1 MEVQHFCGQ
10 NNKLALEKVRASMG
24 PDALIISNEKTK
36 DGIKISATLD
46 AGRSLDKPV
55 VESPTNEI
63 VLGYL
68 NKELKGLRSML
79 QEALGERSWQDAAGK
94 DAVVATLEQRLSTLG
109 LNRKSIETLTTD
121 TKAGIKLSLAWQ
133 DCMQKLAG
141 RITSDSGKERN
152 DFNVSAIIG
161 GTNTC
166 RGLGIRQL
174 VTRLFPSRTSKQ
186 ILIISVSTE
195 PSQLLAQFCKSKKIK
210 YLQLKDPLSLGKE
223 LRKYSKFK
231 DIFVETQDLAPQL
244 GAEDPI
250 VRDLFAQNPSVT
262 GVLMLPASADSDF
275 LQLIGEHVSS
285 LPLSSA
291 LISKTPEAVSLGGV
305 LNFLL
310 LNPIPISGLLVDT
323 NPLPLTPTSDA
334 IINMAK
340 RMARKNLARVAL
352 NGKGLDHWDSPT
364 QANISNRSVHAQG
377 N

>member
-1 MEVQHFCGQ
+1 MEIQHFCGQ
-10 NNKLALEKVRASMG
+10 NNRLALEKVRASMG
-24 PDALIISNEKTK
+24 PDALIISNKKTK
-36 DGIKISATLD
+36 DGIRISATLD
-46 AGRSLDKPV
+46 VGRSLDKPV

-94 DAVVATLEQRLSTLG
+94 DAVIATLEQRLSTLG
-109 LNRKSIETLTTD
+109 LNCKSIEMLTKD
-121 TKAGIKLSLAWQ
+121 TKPGTKLSLAWQ
-133 DCMQKLAG
+133 DCMQKLGG
-141 RITSDSGKERN
+141 RITSDFGKERS
-152 DFNVSAIIG
+152 DFNIRAIIG

-174 VTRLFPSRTSKQ
+174 VMRLFPSRTSKQ
-186 ILIISVSTE
+186 ILVISVSTE

-210 YLQLKDPLSLGKE
+210 YLQLKDPLSLGNE
-223 LRKYSKFK
+223 LRKHSKFK
-231 DIFVETQDLAPQL
+231 DIFIETQDLAPQL

-250 VRDLFAQNPSVT
+250 VRDLFAQNPT
-262 GVLMLPASADSDF
+262 IMGVLMLPAIADSDF

-291 LISKTPEAVSLGGV
+291 LISKTPEAISLGGV

-310 LNPIPISGLLVDT
+310 LHPIPISGLLVDT
-323 NPLPLTPTSDA
+323 YPLPYALTSDA
-334 IINMAK
+334 IINTAK
-340 RMARKNLARVAL
+340 RMARKNLLRAAL
-352 NGKGLDHWDSPT
+352 NGKGLDHWDSSIL
-364 QANISNRSVHAQG
+364 ANTFNRSIHAQG

>member
-24 PDALIISNEKTK
+24 PDALIVSNEKTK
-36 DGIKISATLD
+36 NGIKISATLD
-46 AGRSLDKPV
+46 VGRSIDKPV

-94 DAVVATLEQRLSTLG
+94 DAVIATLEQRLSTLG
-109 LNRKSIETLTTD
+109 LNRKSIETLITG
-121 TKAGIKLSLAWQ
+121 TKPGIKLSVAWQ
-133 DCMQKLAG
+133 DCMQKLAS
-141 RITSDSGKERN
+141 RITTDSGRGRN
-152 DFNVSAIIG
+152 DFNISAIIG

-166 RGLGIRQL
+166 RGMGIRQL
-174 VTRLFPSRTSKQ
+174 VTHLFPSRTSKQ
-186 ILIISVSTE
+186 ILVISVSTE
-195 PSQLLAQFCKSKKIK
+195 PSQLLVQFCKSKKIK
-210 YLQLKDPLSLGKE
+210 YLQLQDSLSLGRE
-223 LRKYSKFK
+223 LRKRSKFK

-250 VRDLFAQNPSVT
+250 VRDLFAQNPGVR

-310 LNPIPISGLLVDT
+310 QNPIPISGLLVDA
-323 NPLPLTPTSDA
+323 NPHPLTLSSDA
-334 IINMAK
+334 IIHTAK
-340 RMARKNLARVAL
+340 RMARKNLTRIAW
-352 NGKGLDHWDSPT
+352 NSKGLDHWDSPI
-364 QANISNRSVHAQG
+364 QASTSNRSVHI
-377 N
+377 

>member
-24 PDALIISNEKTK
+24 PDALIVSNEKTK
-36 DGIKISATLD
+36 DGIKIAATLD
-46 AGRSLDKPV
+46 VGRSVDNPV

-79 QEALGERSWQDAAGK
+79 QEALGERRWQDAAGK
-94 DAVVATLEQRLSTLG
+94 DAVIATIEQRLSTLG
-109 LNRKSIETLTTD
+109 LNRKSIETLTID
-121 TKAGIKLSLAWQ
+121 TKPGTKLSEAWQ

-141 RITSDSGKERN
+141 HVTIEFGRGRN
-152 DFNVSAIIG
+152 DVNISAIIG

-166 RGLGIRQL
+166 RGMGVRQL
-174 VTRLFPSRTSKQ
+174 VTRLFASRTSKQ
-186 ILIISVSTE
+186 ILVISVSTE
-195 PSQLLAQFCKSKKIK
+195 PSQLLVQFCKAKKIK
-210 YLQLKDPLSLGKE
+210 YLQLQDSLSLGRE
-223 LRKYSKFK
+223 LRKRSKFK
-231 DIFVETQDLAPQL
+231 DIFVETQDLTPQL

-250 VRDLFAQNPSVT
+250 VRDLFAQNPGVT

-291 LISKTPEAVSLGGV
+291 LISKTSEAVSLGGV

-310 LNPIPISGLLVDT
+310 QNPISISGLLVDT
-323 NPLPLTPTSDA
+323 NPHPLTLTSDA
-334 IINMAK
+334 IINTAK
-340 RMARKNLARVAL
+340 RMARKNLERVAWS
-352 NGKGLDHWDSPT
+352 GKGLDHWDSSS
-364 QANISNRSVHAQG
+364 QANISNRSVHA
-377 N
+377 

>member
-1 MEVQHFCGQ
+1 MDVQHFCGQ

-46 AGRSLDKPV
+46 VGRSFDKPV
-55 VESPTNEI
+55 AESPTNEI

-94 DAVVATLEQRLSTLG
+94 DAVIATLEQRLSTLG
-109 LNRKSIETLTTD
+109 LNRKSIEILTTD
-121 TKAGIKLSLAWQ
+121 TKPGIKLSVAWQ

-141 RITSDSGKERN
+141 RITTDSGKGHD
-152 DFNVSAIIG
+152 DFRTSAIIG
-161 GTNTC
+161 GTNIC
-166 RGLGIRQL
+166 RGIAIRQL
-174 VTRLFPSRTSKQ
+174 VMRLFRSRTSKQ
-186 ILIISVSTE
+186 ILVISVSTE
-195 PSQLLAQFCKSKKIK
+195 PSQLLVQFCKSKKIK
-210 YLQLKDPLSLGKE
+210 YLQLKDSLSLGKE
-223 LRKYSKFK
+223 LRKHSKFK
-231 DIFVETQDLAPQL
+231 DVFVETQDLAPQL

-323 NPLPLTPTSDA
+323 NPLPFMLTSDV
-334 IINMAK
+334 IINTAK
-340 RMARKNLARVAL
+340 RMAKNNLARVAL
-352 NGKGLDHWDSPT
+352 NDKELDHWDSSI
-364 QANISNRSVHAQG
+364 QANISNHSVQA
-377 N
+377 

>member
-1 MEVQHFCGQ
+1 MEIQHFCGQ
-10 NNKLALEKVRASMG
+10 NNRLALEKVRASMG
-24 PDALIISNEKTK
+24 PDALIISNKKTK
-36 DGIKISATLD
+36 DGIRISATLD
-46 AGRSLDKPV
+46 VGRSLDKPV

-94 DAVVATLEQRLSTLG
+94 DAVIATLEQRLSTLG
-109 LNRKSIETLTTD
+109 LNCKSIEMLTKD
-121 TKAGIKLSLAWQ
+121 TKPGTKLSLAWQ
-133 DCMQKLAG
+133 DCMQKLGG
-141 RITSDSGKERN
+141 RITSDFGKERS
-152 DFNVSAIIG
+152 DFNIRAIIG

-174 VTRLFPSRTSKQ
+174 VMRLFPSRTSKQ
-186 ILIISVSTE
+186 ILVISVSTE

-210 YLQLKDPLSLGKE
+210 YLQLKDPLSLGNE
-223 LRKYSKFK
+223 LREHSKFK
-231 DIFVETQDLAPQL
+231 DIFIETQDLAPQL

-250 VRDLFAQNPSVT
+250 VRDLFAQNPT
-262 GVLMLPASADSDF
+262 IMGVLMLPAIADSDF

-291 LISKTPEAVSLGGV
+291 LISKTPEAISLGGV

-310 LNPIPISGLLVDT
+310 LHPIPISGLLVDT
-323 NPLPLTPTSDA
+323 NPLPSALTSDA
-334 IINMAK
+334 IINTAK
-340 RMARKNLARVAL
+340 RMAKKNLARVEL
-352 NGKGLDHWDSPT
+352 NGNGLDHWDSSIP
-364 QANISNRSVHAQG
+364 ANSNRSIHAQG

>member
-1 MEVQHFCGQ
+1 MEIQHFCGQ
-10 NNKLALEKVRASMG
+10 NNRLALEKVRASMG
-24 PDALIISNEKTK
+24 PDALIISNKKTK
-36 DGIKISATLD
+36 DGIRISATLD
-46 AGRSLDKPV
+46 VGRSLDKPV

-94 DAVVATLEQRLSTLG
+94 DAVIATLEQRLSTLG
-109 LNRKSIETLTTD
+109 LNCKSIEMLTKD
-121 TKAGIKLSLAWQ
+121 TKPGTKLSLAWQ
-133 DCMQKLAG
+133 DCMQKLGG
-141 RITSDSGKERN
+141 RITSDFGKERS
-152 DFNVSAIIG
+152 DFNIRAIIG

-174 VTRLFPSRTSKQ
+174 VMRLFPSRTSKQ
-186 ILIISVSTE
+186 ILVISVSTE

-210 YLQLKDPLSLGKE
+210 YLQLKDPLSLGNE
-223 LRKYSKFK
+223 LRKHSKFK
-231 DIFVETQDLAPQL
+231 DIFIETQDLAPQL

-250 VRDLFAQNPSVT
+250 VRDLFAQNPT
-262 GVLMLPASADSDF
+262 IMGVLMLPAIADSDF

-310 LNPIPISGLLVDT
+310 LHPIPISGLLVDN
-323 NPLPLTPTSDA
+323 NPLPSALTSDA
-334 IINMAK
+334 IINTAK
-340 RMARKNLARVAL
+340 RMAKKNLARVEL
-352 NGKGLDHWDSPT
+352 NGNGLDHWDSSIP
-364 QANISNRSVHAQG
+364 ANSNRSIHAQG

>member
-1 MEVQHFCGQ
+1 MEIQHFCGQ
-10 NNKLALEKVRASMG
+10 NNRLALEKVRASMG
-24 PDALIISNEKTK
+24 PDALIISNKKTK
-36 DGIKISATLD
+36 DGIRISATLD
-46 AGRSLDKPV
+46 VGRSLDKPV

-94 DAVVATLEQRLSTLG
+94 DAVIATLEQRLSKLG
-109 LNRKSIETLTTD
+109 LNCKSIEMLTKD
-121 TKAGIKLSLAWQ
+121 TKPGTKLSLAWQ
-133 DCMQKLAG
+133 DCMQKLGG
-141 RITSDSGKERN
+141 RITSDFGKERS
-152 DFNVSAIIG
+152 DFNIRAIIG

-174 VTRLFPSRTSKQ
+174 ALRLFPSRTSKQ
-186 ILIISVSTE
+186 ILVISVTTE

-210 YLQLKDPLSLGKE
+210 YLQLKDPLSLGNE
-223 LRKYSKFK
+223 LRKHSKFK
-231 DIFVETQDLAPQL
+231 DIFIETQDLAPQL

-250 VRDLFAQNPSVT
+250 VRDLFAQNPT
-262 GVLMLPASADSDF
+262 IMGVLMLPAIADSDF

-291 LISKTPEAVSLGGV
+291 LISKTPEAISLGGV

-310 LNPIPISGLLVDT
+310 LHPIPISGLLVET
-323 NPLPLTPTSDA
+323 NPLPSALTSDA
-334 IINMAK
+334 IINTAK
-340 RMARKNLARVAL
+340 RMAKKNLARVEL
-352 NGKGLDHWDSPT
+352 NGNGLDHWDSSIP
-364 QANISNRSVHAQG
+364 ANISNRSIHAQG

>member
-1 MEVQHFCGQ
+1 MEIQHFCGQ
-10 NNKLALEKVRASMG
+10 NNRLALEKVRASMG
-24 PDALIISNEKTK
+24 PDALIISNKKTK
-36 DGIKISATLD
+36 DGIRISATLD
-46 AGRSLDKPV
+46 VGRSLDKPV

-94 DAVVATLEQRLSTLG
+94 DAVIATLEQRLSTLG
-109 LNRKSIETLTTD
+109 LNCKSIEMLTKD
-121 TKAGIKLSLAWQ
+121 TKPGTKLSLAWQ
-133 DCMQKLAG
+133 DCMQKLGG
-141 RITSDSGKERN
+141 RITSDFGKERS
-152 DFNVSAIIG
+152 DFNIRAIIG

-174 VTRLFPSRTSKQ
+174 VMRLFPSRTSKQ
-186 ILIISVSTE
+186 ILVISVSTE

-210 YLQLKDPLSLGKE
+210 YLQLKDPLSLGNE
-223 LRKYSKFK
+223 LRKHSKFK
-231 DIFVETQDLAPQL
+231 DIFIETQDLAPQL

-250 VRDLFAQNPSVT
+250 VRDLFAQHPT
-262 GVLMLPASADSDF
+262 IMGVLMLPAIADSDF

-291 LISKTPEAVSLGGV
+291 LISKTPEAISLGGV

-310 LNPIPISGLLVDT
+310 LHPIPISGLLVDT
-323 NPLPLTPTSDA
+323 NPLPSALTSDA
-334 IINMAK
+334 IINTAK
-340 RMARKNLARVAL
+340 RMAKKNLARVEL
-352 NGKGLDHWDSPT
+352 NGNGLDHWDSSIP
-364 QANISNRSVHAQG
+364 ANSNRSIHAQG

>member
-24 PDALIISNEKTK
+24 PDALIVSNEKTK
-36 DGIKISATLD
+36 DGIKIAATLD
-46 AGRSLDKPV
+46 VGRSVDNPV

-79 QEALGERSWQDAAGK
+79 QEALGERRWQDAAGK
-94 DAVVATLEQRLSTLG
+94 DAVIATIEQRLSTLG
-109 LNRKSIETLTTD
+109 LNRKSIETLTID
-121 TKAGIKLSLAWQ
+121 TKPGTKLSEAWQ

-141 RITSDSGKERN
+141 HVTIDSGRGRN
-152 DFNVSAIIG
+152 DVNISAIIG

-166 RGLGIRQL
+166 RGMGVRQL
-174 VTRLFPSRTSKQ
+174 VTRLFASRTSKQ
-186 ILIISVSTE
+186 ILVISVSTE
-195 PSQLLAQFCKSKKIK
+195 PSQLLVQFCKSKKIK
-210 YLQLKDPLSLGKE
+210 YLQLQDSLSLGRE
-223 LRKYSKFK
+223 LRKRSKFK
-231 DIFVETQDLAPQL
+231 DIFVETQDLTPQL

-250 VRDLFAQNPSVT
+250 VRDLFAQNPGVT

-291 LISKTPEAVSLGGV
+291 LISKTSEAVSLGGV

-310 LNPIPISGLLVDT
+310 QNPISISGLLVDT
-323 NPLPLTPTSDA
+323 NPHPLTLTSDA
-334 IINMAK
+334 IINTAK
-340 RMARKNLARVAL
+340 RMARKNLERVAWS
-352 NGKGLDHWDSPT
+352 GKGLDHWDSSS
-364 QANISNRSVHAQG
+364 QANISNRSVHA
-377 N
+377 

>member
-24 PDALIISNEKTK
+24 PDALIVSNEKTK
-36 DGIKISATLD
+36 DGIKIAATLD
-46 AGRSLDKPV
+46 VGRSVDNPV

-94 DAVVATLEQRLSTLG
+94 DAVIATIEQRLSTLG
-109 LNRKSIETLTTD
+109 LNRKSIETLTID
-121 TKAGIKLSLAWQ
+121 TKPGTKLSEAWQ

-141 RITSDSGKERN
+141 HVTIDSGRGRN
-152 DFNVSAIIG
+152 DVNISAIIG

-166 RGLGIRQL
+166 RGMGVRQL
-174 VTRLFPSRTSKQ
+174 VTRLFASRTSKQ
-186 ILIISVSTE
+186 ILVISVSTE
-195 PSQLLAQFCKSKKIK
+195 PSQLLVQFCKAKKIK
-210 YLQLKDPLSLGKE
+210 YLQLQDSLSLGRE
-223 LRKYSKFK
+223 LRKRSKFK
-231 DIFVETQDLAPQL
+231 DIFVETQDLTPQL

-250 VRDLFAQNPSVT
+250 VRDLFAQNPGVT

-291 LISKTPEAVSLGGV
+291 LISKTSEAVSLGGV

-310 LNPIPISGLLVDT
+310 QNPISISGLLVDT
-323 NPLPLTPTSDA
+323 NPHPLTLTSDA
-334 IINMAK
+334 IINTAK
-340 RMARKNLARVAL
+340 RMARKNLERVAWS
-352 NGKGLDHWDSPT
+352 GKGLDHWDSSS
-364 QANISNRSVHAQG
+364 QANISNRSVHA
-377 N
+377 

>member
-1 MEVQHFCGQ
+1 MEIQHFCGQ
-10 NNKLALEKVRASMG
+10 NNRLALEKVRASMG
-24 PDALIISNEKTK
+24 PDALIISNKKTK
-36 DGIKISATLD
+36 DGIRISATLD
-46 AGRSLDKPV
+46 VGRSLDKPV

-94 DAVVATLEQRLSTLG
+94 DAVGATLEQRLSTLG

-250 VRDLFAQNPSVT
+250 VRDLFAQNPT
-262 GVLMLPASADSDF
+262 IMGVLMLPAIADSDF

-291 LISKTPEAVSLGGV
+291 LISKTPEAISLGGV

-310 LNPIPISGLLVDT
+310 LHPIPISGLLVDT
-323 NPLPLTPTSDA
+323 NPLPSALTSDA
-334 IINMAK
+334 IINTAK
-340 RMARKNLARVAL
+340 RMAKKNLARVEL
-352 NGKGLDHWDSPT
+352 NGNGLDHWDSSIP
-364 QANISNRSVHAQG
+364 ANSNRSIHAQG

>member
-1 MEVQHFCGQ
+1 MEIQHFCGQ
-10 NNKLALEKVRASMG
+10 NNRLALEKVRASMG
-24 PDALIISNEKTK
+24 PDALIISNKKTK
-36 DGIKISATLD
+36 DGIRISATLD
-46 AGRSLDKPV
+46 VGRSLDKPV

-94 DAVVATLEQRLSTLG
+94 DAVIATLEQRLSTLG
-109 LNRKSIETLTTD
+109 LNCKSIEMLTKD
-121 TKAGIKLSLAWQ
+121 TKPGTKLSLAWQ
-133 DCMQKLAG
+133 DCMQKLGG
-141 RITSDSGKERN
+141 RITSDFGKERS
-152 DFNVSAIIG
+152 DFNIRAIIG

-174 VTRLFPSRTSKQ
+174 VMRLFPSRTSKQ
-186 ILIISVSTE
+186 ILVISVSTE

-210 YLQLKDPLSLGKE
+210 YLQLKDPLSLGNE
-223 LRKYSKFK
+223 LRKHSKFK
-231 DIFVETQDLAPQL
+231 DIFIETQDLAPQL

-250 VRDLFAQNPSVT
+250 VRDLFAQNPT
-262 GVLMLPASADSDF
+262 IMGVLMLPAIADSDF

-291 LISKTPEAVSLGGV
+291 LISKTPEAISLGGV

-310 LNPIPISGLLVDT
+310 LHPIPISGLLVDN
-323 NPLPLTPTSDA
+323 NPLPSALTSDA
-334 IINMAK
+334 IINTAK
-340 RMARKNLARVAL
+340 RMAKKNLARVEL
-352 NGKGLDHWDSPT
+352 NGNGLDHWDSSIP
-364 QANISNRSVHAQG
+364 ANISNRSIHAQG

>member
-1 MEVQHFCGQ
+1 MEIQHFCGQ
-10 NNKLALEKVRASMG
+10 NNRLALEKVRASMG
-24 PDALIISNEKTK
+24 PDALIISNKKTK
-36 DGIKISATLD
+36 DGIRISATLD
-46 AGRSLDKPV
+46 VGRSLDKPV

-94 DAVVATLEQRLSTLG
+94 DAVIATLEQRLSTLG
-109 LNRKSIETLTTD
+109 LNCKSIEMLTKD
-121 TKAGIKLSLAWQ
+121 TKPGTKLSLAWQ
-133 DCMQKLAG
+133 DCMQKLGG
-141 RITSDSGKERN
+141 RITSDFGKERS
-152 DFNVSAIIG
+152 DFNIRAIIG

-174 VTRLFPSRTSKQ
+174 ALRLFPSRTSKQ
-186 ILIISVSTE
+186 ILVISVSTE

-210 YLQLKDPLSLGKE
+210 YLQLKDPLSLGNE
-223 LRKYSKFK
+223 LRKHSKFK
-231 DIFVETQDLAPQL
+231 DIFIETQDLAPQL

-250 VRDLFAQNPSVT
+250 VRDLFAQNPT
-262 GVLMLPASADSDF
+262 IMGVLMLPAIADSDF

-291 LISKTPEAVSLGGV
+291 LISKTPEAISLGGV

-310 LNPIPISGLLVDT
+310 LHPIPISGLLVDT
-323 NPLPLTPTSDA
+323 NPLPSALTSDA
-334 IINMAK
+334 IINTAK
-340 RMARKNLARVAL
+340 RMAKKNLARVEL
-352 NGKGLDHWDSPT
+352 NGNGLDHWDSSIP
-364 QANISNRSVHAQG
+364 ANSNRSIHAQG

>member
-1 MEVQHFCGQ
+1 MEIQHFCGQ
-10 NNKLALEKVRASMG
+10 NNRLALEKVRASMG
-24 PDALIISNEKTK
+24 PDALIISNKKTK
-36 DGIKISATLD
+36 DGIRISATLD
-46 AGRSLDKPV
+46 VGRSLDKPV

-94 DAVVATLEQRLSTLG
+94 DAVIATLEQRLSTLG
-109 LNRKSIETLTTD
+109 LNCKSIEMLTKD
-121 TKAGIKLSLAWQ
+121 TKPGTKLSLAWQ
-133 DCMQKLAG
+133 DCMQKLGG
-141 RITSDSGKERN
+141 RITSDFGKERS
-152 DFNVSAIIG
+152 DFNIRAIIG

-174 VTRLFPSRTSKQ
+174 VMRLFPSRTSKQ
-186 ILIISVSTE
+186 ILVISVSTE

-210 YLQLKDPLSLGKE
+210 YLQLKDPLSLGNE
-223 LRKYSKFK
+223 LRKHSKFK
-231 DIFVETQDLAPQL
+231 DIFIETQDLAPQL

-250 VRDLFAQNPSVT
+250 VRDLFAQNPT
-262 GVLMLPASADSDF
+262 IMGVLMLPAIADSDF

-291 LISKTPEAVSLGGV
+291 LISKTPEAISLGGV

-310 LNPIPISGLLVDT
+310 LHPIPISGLLVET
-323 NPLPLTPTSDA
+323 NPLPSALTSDA
-334 IINMAK
+334 IINTAK
-340 RMARKNLARVAL
+340 RMAKKNLARVEL
-352 NGKGLDHWDSPT
+352 NGNGLDHWDSSIP
-364 QANISNRSVHAQG
+364 ANSNRSIHAQG

>member
-24 PDALIISNEKTK
+24 PDALIVSNEKTK
-36 DGIKISATLD
+36 DGIKIAATLD
-46 AGRSLDKPV
+46 VGRSVDNPV

-79 QEALGERSWQDAAGK
+79 QEALGERRWQDAAGK
-94 DAVVATLEQRLSTLG
+94 DAVIATIEQRLSTLG
-109 LNRKSIETLTTD
+109 LNRKSIETLTID
-121 TKAGIKLSLAWQ
+121 TKPGTKLSEAWQ

-141 RITSDSGKERN
+141 HVTIEFGRGRN
-152 DFNVSAIIG
+152 DVNISAIIG

-166 RGLGIRQL
+166 RGMGVRQL
-174 VTRLFPSRTSKQ
+174 VTRLFASRTSKQ
-186 ILIISVSTE
+186 ILVISVSTE
-195 PSQLLAQFCKSKKIK
+195 PSQLLVQFCKAKKIK
-210 YLQLKDPLSLGKE
+210 YLQLQDSLSLGRE
-223 LRKYSKFK
+223 LRKRSKFK
-231 DIFVETQDLAPQL
+231 DIFVETQDLTPQL

-250 VRDLFAQNPSVT
+250 VRDLFAQNPGVT

-291 LISKTPEAVSLGGV
+291 LISKTSEAVSLGGV

-310 LNPIPISGLLVDT
+310 QNPISISGLLVDT
-323 NPLPLTPTSDA
+323 NPHPLTLTSDV
-334 IINMAK
+334 IINTAK
-340 RMARKNLARVAL
+340 RMAKKNLERVAWS
-352 NGKGLDHWDSPT
+352 GKGLDHWDSSS
-364 QANISNRSVHAQG
+364 QANTSNRSVHA
-377 N
+377 

>member
-1 MEVQHFCGQ
+1 MEIQHFCGQ
-10 NNKLALEKVRASMG
+10 NNRLALEKVRASMG
-24 PDALIISNEKTK
+24 PDALIISNKKTK
-36 DGIKISATLD
+36 DGIRISATLD
-46 AGRSLDKPV
+46 VGRSLDKPV

-94 DAVVATLEQRLSTLG
+94 DAVIATLEQRLSTLG
-109 LNRKSIETLTTD
+109 LNCKSIEMLTKD
-121 TKAGIKLSLAWQ
+121 TKPGTKLSLAWQ
-133 DCMQKLAG
+133 DCMQKLGG
-141 RITSDSGKERN
+141 RITSDFGKERR
-152 DFNVSAIIG
+152 DFNIRAIIG

-174 VTRLFPSRTSKQ
+174 VMRLFPSRTSKQ
-186 ILIISVSTE
+186 ILVISVSTE

-210 YLQLKDPLSLGKE
+210 YLQLKDPLSLGNE
-223 LRKYSKFK
+223 LRKHSKFK
-231 DIFVETQDLAPQL
+231 DIFIETQDLAPQL

-250 VRDLFAQNPSVT
+250 VRDLFAQNPT
-262 GVLMLPASADSDF
+262 IMGVLMLPAIADSDF

-291 LISKTPEAVSLGGV
+291 LISKTPEAISLGGV

-310 LNPIPISGLLVDT
+310 LHPIPISGLLVET
-323 NPLPLTPTSDA
+323 NPLPSALTSDA
-334 IINMAK
+334 IINTAK
-340 RMARKNLARVAL
+340 RMAKKNLARVEL
-352 NGKGLDHWDSPT
+352 NGNGLDHWDSSIP
-364 QANISNRSVHAQG
+364 ANISNRSIHAQG

>member
-24 PDALIISNEKTK
+24 PDALIVSNEKTK
-36 DGIKISATLD
+36 DGIKIAATLD
-46 AGRSLDKPV
+46 VGRSVDNPV

-79 QEALGERSWQDAAGK
+79 QEALGERRWQDAAGK
-94 DAVVATLEQRLSTLG
+94 DAVIATIEQRLSTLG
-109 LNRKSIETLTTD
+109 LNRKSIETLTID
-121 TKAGIKLSLAWQ
+121 TKPGTKLSEAWQ

-141 RITSDSGKERN
+141 HVTIDSGRGRN
-152 DFNVSAIIG
+152 DVNISAIIG

-166 RGLGIRQL
+166 RGMGVRQL
-174 VTRLFPSRTSKQ
+174 VTRLFASRTSKQ
-186 ILIISVSTE
+186 ILVISVSTE
-195 PSQLLAQFCKSKKIK
+195 PSQLLVQFCKAKKIK
-210 YLQLKDPLSLGKE
+210 YLQLQDSLSLGRE
-223 LRKYSKFK
+223 LRKRSKFK
-231 DIFVETQDLAPQL
+231 DIFVETQDLTPQL

-250 VRDLFAQNPSVT
+250 VRDLFAQNPGVT

-291 LISKTPEAVSLGGV
+291 LISKTSEAVSLGGV

-310 LNPIPISGLLVDT
+310 QNPISISGLLVDT
-323 NPLPLTPTSDA
+323 NPHPLTLTSDA
-334 IINMAK
+334 IINTAK
-340 RMARKNLARVAL
+340 RMARKNLERVSWS
-352 NGKGLDHWDSPT
+352 GKGLDHWDSSS
-364 QANISNRSVHAQG
+364 QANILNRSVHA
-377 N
+377 

>member
-1 MEVQHFCGQ
+1 MEIQHFCGQ
-10 NNKLALEKVRASMG
+10 NNRLALEKVRASMG
-24 PDALIISNEKTK
+24 PDALIISNKKTK
-36 DGIKISATLD
+36 DGIRISATLD
-46 AGRSLDKPV
+46 VGRSLDKPV

-94 DAVVATLEQRLSTLG
+94 DAVIATLEQRLSTLG
-109 LNRKSIETLTTD
+109 LNCKSIEMLTKD
-121 TKAGIKLSLAWQ
+121 TKPGTKLSLAWQ
-133 DCMQKLAG
+133 DCMQKLGG
-141 RITSDSGKERN
+141 RITSDFGKERS
-152 DFNVSAIIG
+152 DFNIRAIIG

-174 VTRLFPSRTSKQ
+174 ALRLFPSRTSKQ
-186 ILIISVSTE
+186 ILVISVTTE

-210 YLQLKDPLSLGKE
+210 YLQLKDPLSLGNE
-223 LRKYSKFK
+223 LRKHSKFK
-231 DIFVETQDLAPQL
+231 DIFIETQDLAPQL

-250 VRDLFAQNPSVT
+250 VRDLFAQNPT
-262 GVLMLPASADSDF
+262 ILGVLILPAIADSDF

-291 LISKTPEAVSLGGV
+291 LISKTPEAISLGGV

-310 LNPIPISGLLVDT
+310 LHPIPISGLLVETD
-323 NPLPLTPTSDA
+323 PLPSALTSDA
-334 IINMAK
+334 IINTAK
-340 RMARKNLARVAL
+340 RMAKKNLARVEL
-352 NGKGLDHWDSPT
+352 NGNGLDHWDSSIP
-364 QANISNRSVHAQG
+364 ANISNRSIHAQG

>member
-1 MEVQHFCGQ
+1 MERQHFCGQ
-10 NNKLALEKVRASMG
+10 NNRLALEKVRASMG
-24 PDALIISNEKTK
+24 PDALIISNKKTK
-36 DGIKISATLD
+36 DGIRISATLD
-46 AGRSLDKPV
+46 VGRSLDKPV

-94 DAVVATLEQRLSTLG
+94 DAVIATLEQRLSTLG
-109 LNRKSIETLTTD
+109 LNCKSIEMLTKD
-121 TKAGIKLSLAWQ
+121 TKPGTKLSLAWQ
-133 DCMQKLAG
+133 DCMQKLGG
-141 RITSDSGKERN
+141 RITSDFGKERS
-152 DFNVSAIIG
+152 DFNIRAIIG

-174 VTRLFPSRTSKQ
+174 VMRLFPSRTSKQ
-186 ILIISVSTE
+186 ILVISVSTE

-210 YLQLKDPLSLGKE
+210 YLQLKDPLSLGNE
-223 LRKYSKFK
+223 LRKHSKFK
-231 DIFVETQDLAPQL
+231 DIFIETQDLAPQL

-250 VRDLFAQNPSVT
+250 VRDLFAQNPT
-262 GVLMLPASADSDF
+262 IMGVLMLPAIADSDF

-291 LISKTPEAVSLGGV
+291 LISKTPEAISLGGV

-310 LNPIPISGLLVDT
+310 LHPIPISGLLVDN
-323 NPLPLTPTSDA
+323 NPLPSALTSDA
-334 IINMAK
+334 IINTAK
-340 RMARKNLARVAL
+340 RMAKKNLARVEL
-352 NGKGLDHWDSPT
+352 NGNGLDHWDSSIP
-364 QANISNRSVHAQG
+364 ANSNRSIHAQG

>member
-1 MEVQHFCGQ
+1 MAIQHFCGQ
-10 NNKLALEKVRASMG
+10 NNRLALEKVRASMG
-24 PDALIISNEKTK
+24 PDALIISNKKTK
-36 DGIKISATLD
+36 DGIRISATLD
-46 AGRSLDKPV
+46 VGRSLDKPV

-94 DAVVATLEQRLSTLG
+94 DAVIATLEQRLSTLG
-109 LNRKSIETLTTD
+109 LNCKSIEMLTKD
-121 TKAGIKLSLAWQ
+121 TKPGTKLSLAWQ
-133 DCMQKLAG
+133 DCMQKLGG
-141 RITSDSGKERN
+141 RITSDFGKERS
-152 DFNVSAIIG
+152 DFNIRAIIG

-174 VTRLFPSRTSKQ
+174 ALRLFPSRTSKQ
-186 ILIISVSTE
+186 ILVISVTTE

-210 YLQLKDPLSLGKE
+210 YLQLKDPLSLGNE
-223 LRKYSKFK
+223 LRKHSKFK
-231 DIFVETQDLAPQL
+231 DIFIETQDLAPQL

-250 VRDLFAQNPSVT
+250 VRDLFAQNPT
-262 GVLMLPASADSDF
+262 IMGVLMLPAIADSDF

-291 LISKTPEAVSLGGV
+291 LISKTPEAISLGGV

-310 LNPIPISGLLVDT
+310 LHPIPISGLLVET
-323 NPLPLTPTSDA
+323 NPLPSALTSDA
-334 IINMAK
+334 IINTAK
-340 RMARKNLARVAL
+340 RMAKKNLARVEL
-352 NGKGLDHWDSPT
+352 NGNGLDHWDSSIP
-364 QANISNRSVHAQG
+364 ANISNRSIHAQG

>member
-1 MEVQHFCGQ
+1 MEIQHFCGQ
-10 NNKLALEKVRASMG
+10 NNRLALEKVRASMG
-24 PDALIISNEKTK
+24 PDALIISNKKTK
-36 DGIKISATLD
+36 DGIRISATLD
-46 AGRSLDKPV
+46 VGRSLDKPV

-94 DAVVATLEQRLSTLG
+94 DAVIATLEQRLSTLG
-109 LNRKSIETLTTD
+109 LNCKSIEMLTKD
-121 TKAGIKLSLAWQ
+121 TKPGTKLSLAWQ
-133 DCMQKLAG
+133 DCMQKLGG
-141 RITSDSGKERN
+141 RITSDFGKERS
-152 DFNVSAIIG
+152 DFNIRAIIG

-174 VTRLFPSRTSKQ
+174 VMRLFPSRTSKQ
-186 ILIISVSTE
+186 ILVISVSTE

-210 YLQLKDPLSLGKE
+210 YLQLKDPLSLGNE
-223 LRKYSKFK
+223 LRKHSKFK
-231 DIFVETQDLAPQL
+231 DIFIETQDLAPQL

-250 VRDLFAQNPSVT
+250 VRDLFAQNPT
-262 GVLMLPASADSDF
+262 IMGVLMLPAIADSDF

-291 LISKTPEAVSLGGV
+291 LISKTPEAISLGGV

-310 LNPIPISGLLVDT
+310 LHPIPISGLLVDN
-323 NPLPLTPTSDA
+323 NPLPSALTSDA
-334 IINMAK
+334 IINTAK
-340 RMARKNLARVAL
+340 RMAKKNLARVEL
-352 NGKGLDHWDSPT
+352 NGNGLDHWDSSIP
-364 QANISNRSVHAQG
+364 ANSNRSIHAQG